1 MSYDLKLRVPSR
13 VAAHLSFALEKD
25 RVEDAP
31 VNSTPPSDFRGKF
44 KLSLNQLSWSKYVGR
59 ARIVSKS

>member
-31 VNSTPPSDFRGKF
+31 VRSTPPPDLSSEYDTLLNVKHTVFFHNIQKF
-44 KLSLNQLSWSKYVGR
+44 
-59 ARIVSKS
+59 